1 MKKPIAI
8 AIAFALMLGTLYAT
22 GPGNPRPGAN
32 PAPQPNTTPAPR
44 PGADSAPGGVVTLP
58 APAPRDV
65 KNPKNNA
72 VSNGASHGKKKGWS
86 KNTHNPHNANCN
98 NPGQVRRK

>member
-8 AIAFALMLGTLYAT
+8 AFAFMLMLGTVYAD

-44 PGADSAPGGVVTLP
+44 PGAEPAPGGTVTLP
-58 APAPRDV
+58 APGGV
-65 KNPKNNA
+65 KNPKKDK
-72 VSNGASHGKKKGWS
+72 VMNGASHGKKKGWS
-86 KNTHNPHNANCN
+86 KNTHNPHNAKCD
-98 NPGQVRRK
+98 NPGHARK

>member
-8 AIAFALMLGTLYAT
+8 ACAFMLMLGTVYAD

-32 PAPQPNTTPAPR
+32 PAPQPNANPAPR
-44 PGADSAPGGVVTLP
+44 PGADSAPDGPATMP
-58 APAPRDV
+58 APVGV
-65 KNPKNNA
+65 KNPKKNKVN
-72 VSNGASHGKKKGWS
+72 NGAAHGKKKGWA

-98 NPGQVRRK
+98 NPGKGRK